1 MPNLLLE
8 KQYRGE
14 IVAGIDEVGR
24 GAWAPPLVAGAC
36 IIKEG
41 FPVEGIDDSKKI
53 NSTNR
58 EKLSNLINQNHLT
71 SIGSVSTSEINEV
84 GLSKAIY
91 IAIARAINLLPVKPT
106 ILLIDGN
113 YTYDFGIKTQ
123 NIPKGDSKSISIAA
137 ASIVAKV
144 YRDNLMK
151 QLSLNY
157 PDYKWDKNVG
167 YGTQHHID
175 GLLTSGVSKHH
186 RVNYK
191 PIKKL
196 LIDNTAG

>member
-1 MPNLLLE
+1 MPNLSLE
-8 KQYRGE
+8 NQYSGE

-24 GAWAPPLVAGAC
+24 GSWAGPLIAGAC

-41 FPVEGIDDSKKI
+41 FPIEGIDDSKKV
-53 NSTNR
+53 SATKR
-58 EKLSNLINQNHLT
+58 EKLSNLIHQNHLA
-71 SIGSVSTSEINEV
+71 SVGSVSASEINEV

-91 IAIARAINLLPVKPT
+91 MAIARAIELLPIKPT
-106 ILLIDGN
+106 VLLIDGN
-113 YTYDFGIKTQ
+113 YKYDFGIKTQ
-123 NIPKGDSKSISIAA
+123 NIPRGDAKSISIAA

-144 YRDNLMK
+144 YRDNIMK
-151 QLSLNY
+151 QLAKNY
-157 PDYKWDKNVG
+157 PNYKWDKNVG

-196 LIDNTAG
+196 LIDNPL

>member
-8 KQYRGE
+8 KQYSGE

-24 GAWAPPLVAGAC
+24 GAWAGPLVAGAC
-36 IIKEG
+36 IVKEG

-53 NSTNR
+53 NSTKR
-58 EKLSNLINQNHLT
+58 EKLSNMIKQNHLS

-84 GLSKAIY
+84 GLSKATY
-91 IAIARAINLLPVKPT
+91 IAIARAIDLLPVKPT

-144 YRDNLMK
+144 YRDNLMT
-151 QLSLNY
+151 QLSFNY
-157 PDYKWDKNVG
+157 PDYRWDKNVG
-167 YGTQHHID
+167 YGTQSHID

-191 PIKKL
+191 PIKKI
-196 LIDNTAG
+196 LIDIPLG